1 MNQQGFGTRTHSLI
15 PLQMNLAIYTDTFS
29 NLNFGQRNPG
39 QENAARDNAW
49 EVFFPKVPN
58 NPFGNA
64 EKFEVDLKAISNLLP
79 NLSFSNNISPASF
92 SPLSSF
98 HPIKFPHISP
108 YQFIN
113 LDLINHLHSMDSH
126 LLLHHPSPPS
136 TYQRISRP
144 SYESSVGHYHQRP
157 DPPHCVAACQSF
169 RY

>member
-29 NLNFGQRNPG
+29 NLNFGQCNPG

-49 EVFFPKVPN
+49 EVFFPQVPN

-64 EKFEVDLKAISNLLP
+64 EKFEVDLKARSNLLP
-79 NLSFSNNISPASF
+79 NRSFSNNTSPVSF
-92 SPLSSF
+92 SPLSWF
-98 HPIKFPHISP
+98 HPIKFPHIFP
-108 YQFIN
+108 HQFI
-113 LDLINHLHSMDSH
+113 H

-136 TYQRISRP
+136 TYQRTSRP